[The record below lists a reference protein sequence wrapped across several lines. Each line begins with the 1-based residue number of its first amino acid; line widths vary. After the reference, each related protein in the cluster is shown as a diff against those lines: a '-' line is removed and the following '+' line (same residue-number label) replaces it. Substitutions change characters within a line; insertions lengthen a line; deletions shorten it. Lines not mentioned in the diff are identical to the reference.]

1 MNAQF
6 NLTSHFFTLLFAA
19 LFGFGAYAGED
30 GELNRIDANGQRQGY
45 WIIKGYMVE
54 ENGFGANSTV
64 EEGHYINGN
73 KEGLWKR
80 YYPSGSLRNEITYRG
95 DAPFGAYTIYY
106 PNGQVEEKSAWHR
119 NKNVGEFTRFYED
132 GTPQQE
138 FYFADNGKRNGIQRY
153 YHENGQLALEVNIVN
168 GKEEGEM
175 RRYTP
180 EGKLKEVKVLNNGV
194 LEPGSVKK
202 YRTAPV
208 KKAPEVEPKKDTSP
222 SPTNVE
228 PKTPAPIL
236 VEDEV
241 EPNVAHRFEPN
252 GFNTLYN
259 KSQQVTQAG
268 DFKNGRLWS
277 GKWYRY
283 NQNGM
288 LVKVEIYREGRYIG
302 SGVLDENE

>member
-1 MNAQF
+1 MNVQH
-6 NLTSHFFTLLFAA
+6 NLTTHFFTLVLFTLVSLAA
-19 LFGFGAYAGED
+19 HAGAD

-45 WIIKGYMVE
+45 WIIKGYMIE
-54 ENGFGANSTV
+54 DAGFGANATV
-64 EEGHYINGN
+64 EEGHYLNGN

-95 DAPFGAYTIYY
+95 DSPYGAYTIYY
-106 PNGQVEEKSAWHR
+106 PNGQIEEKSTWHR
-119 NKNVGEFTRFYED
+119 NKNVGEFVRFYED
-132 GTPQQE
+132 GTPQQQ
-138 FYFADNGKRNGIQRY
+138 FYFADNGKRNGMQRY
-153 YHENGQLALEVNIVN
+153 FHENGQLALEVNIVN

-175 RRYTP
+175 RRYNP
-180 EGKLKEVKVLNNGV
+180 DGKLKEVKTLQNGE

-202 YRTAPV
+202 YRNAPKQDNQV
-208 KKAPEVEPKKDTSP
+208 APKKDTSP
-222 SPTNVE
+222 APTKVKQDE
-228 PKTPAPIL
+228 PKPI
-236 VEDEV
+236 VIEEAE

-259 KSQQVTQAG
+259 KSQQITQAG
-268 DFKNGRLWS
+268 EFKNGRLWS

-302 SGVLDENE
+302 AGVLEEDE